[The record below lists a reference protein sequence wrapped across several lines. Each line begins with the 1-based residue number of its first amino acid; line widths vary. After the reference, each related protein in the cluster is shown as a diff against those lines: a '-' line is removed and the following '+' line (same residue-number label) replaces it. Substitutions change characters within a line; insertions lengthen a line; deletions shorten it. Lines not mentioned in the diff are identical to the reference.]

1 MGSLGR
7 KVSILCGLLLLAACA
22 RREEPVSIFGQPEEP
37 VGTVTIFSEGSG
49 PQAPPASPE
58 PALEEK
64 KEVRTLDPPPRPP
77 KAGLNRR
84 YPPPVPPDPP
94 LAPRGP
100 PIPPRYSLEPPP
112 SKVKAFPDFKVERL
126 GIWECDNYTS
136 QYLICINQRV
146 PRNQD
151 TKLAKAL
158 SQKVGGWKLK
168 AGTAEGRE
176 VVAQE
181 CREAM
186 QRTKKAMQPYVC
198 TWR

>member
-1 MGSLGR
+1 MGSPGR
-7 KVSILCGLLLLAACA
+7 QASILCGLLLLAACA
-22 RREEPVSIFGQPEEP
+22 SKEDPASIFERPEEP
-37 VGTVTIFSEGSG
+37 VGIVTIFSEGPG
-49 PQAPPASPE
+49 PQAQPSPE
-58 PALEEK
+58 PVEEK
-64 KEVRTLDPPPRPP
+64 PELEKLDPPPKPP

-84 YPPPVPPDPP
+84 YPPPIPPEPP

-158 SQKVGGWKLK
+158 KQKVGEWKLK
-168 AGTAEGRE
+168 SGTPEGRD